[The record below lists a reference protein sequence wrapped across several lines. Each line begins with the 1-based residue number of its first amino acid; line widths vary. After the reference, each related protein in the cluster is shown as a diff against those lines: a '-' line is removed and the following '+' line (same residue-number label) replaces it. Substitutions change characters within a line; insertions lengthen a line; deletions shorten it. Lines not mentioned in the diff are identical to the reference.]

1 MLSWIAS
8 RYASSTNDADR
19 KIADEARSLGALLPK
34 LDRLVG
40 KEGLTKV
47 TAVFHSAPEYIAR
60 RVPPNLPLRM
70 YFWKEDGKWC
80 LQDLTHPENE
90 KSLGI
95 LREDIGEG
103 ESAPSHDLFERFND
117 KERFPKGFIQ
127 YQIPNGG
134 RAGTVQTTAPWE
146 WHDVLGW
153 VSIGLAAAALLAG
166 LVLSGGTAA
175 PVIVPALWG
184 LSAVAGA
191 AGAVA
196 HMIHEQRQG
205 RLTGGAIALDV
216 AQIVGS
222 LAGATV
228 LGARSVAAFRLG
240 ARGLAA
246 ATAVEAAGLGVGSLK
261 ILLVTQVATDTAQVL
276 LMGGELVSELARIEA
291 SGMSDADKRRAKIM
305 AIGRFG
311 FAAGLTYVSVRA
323 NVQDLN
329 RALARGSARLVDAHG
344 ETIAP
349 GMHTR
354 EDYARELD
362 RHLGTPA
369 TSGSRPDAPGAASA
383 DRVRIVPVEEAGS
396 SIGLARI
403 DIVNGKPQLVVVDGA
418 PLHVIAEEAAH
429 FQQFALTNRSLGELT
444 DAERRVRSAVETM
457 IDASR
462 NWRTMSPAQRVRAHR
477 ARLLLEED
485 AQQRLL
491 ARFEADL
498 DAGRPVNSLDVDNAW
513 QNLENIRRRQADLV
527 GTERQVASGG
537 QIADVDPDINQAPAL
552 FTKKTQANTS
562 VDAAWQNLNQTDFVH
577 AYRSRYPDTTLTWAE
592 LRQRHRMG
600 QRLNPVTGRL
610 IDPTSTDIPDVTA
623 RYRAGDPESMAMQG
637 SNRTNLSRSEQARI
651 DALLHERD
659 LARKRRDRANIS
671 DDARHAA
678 QWDMNEASRQL
689 GEESAAIWVRQRY
702 PGTGQHTP
710 TMVYG
715 GNVSRTGD
723 FDQVW
728 KCSVLEGGKRKVV
741 WVVVEAKGGSSP
753 LGNRKTST
761 GTAPSRAP
769 ASTTRTSSARCSS
782 AAASREAVEGLRAA
796 AKNGEQVRYVHVET
810 PISYTATTGG
820 GEKSS
825 LSDVSIRDF
834 DLSPVPA
841 QSRVA
846 LARTGRP
853 AHALRNPGGL
863 ASSETAQFAA
873 QCRETRRR
881 SRPRCAQSVASGW
894 WQDQQSRASGWC
906 SAAHRGQASR
916 GAENQTANGCSIAAS
931 TVRSARHHTQAVS
944 PSWIG
949 SAQRGQSST
958 AGASAPARAGITG

>member
-1 MLSWIAS
+1 
-8 RYASSTNDADR
+8 
-19 KIADEARSLGALLPK
+19 
-34 LDRLVG
+34 
-40 KEGLTKV
+40 
-47 TAVFHSAPEYIAR
+47 
-60 RVPPNLPLRM
+60 M

-95 LREDIGEG
+95 LREDIREG

-146 WHDVLGW
+146 WHDVVGW

-216 AQIVGS
+216 AQIIGS

-276 LMGGELVSELARIEA
+276 LMGGELMSELARIEA

-329 RALARGSARLVDAHG
+329 RALARGSARLIDAHG

-369 TSGSRPDAPGAASA
+369 TSGSHPDAPGEASA

-429 FQQFALTNRSLGELT
+429 FQQFALTKRSLGELT

-462 NWRTMSPAQRVRAHR
+462 NWQTMSPAQRVKAHR

-498 DAGRPVNSLDVDNAW
+498 DAGRPVNST
-513 QNLENIRRRQADLV
+513 RRRQRLAEP
-527 GTERQVASGG
+527 GEHPPPASR
-537 QIADVDPDINQAPAL
+537 PRRHR
-552 FTKKTQANTS
+552 
-562 VDAAWQNLNQTDFVH
+562 AAG
-577 AYRSRYPDTTLTWAE
+577 
-592 LRQRHRMG
+592 RQRR
-600 QRLNPVTGRL
+600 
-610 IDPTSTDIPDVTA
+610 PD
-623 RYRAGDPESMAMQG
+623 R
-637 SNRTNLSRSEQARI
+637 
-651 DALLHERD
+651 
-659 LARKRRDRANIS
+659 
-671 DDARHAA
+671 
-678 QWDMNEASRQL
+678 
-689 GEESAAIWVRQRY
+689 
-702 PGTGQHTP
+702 
-710 TMVYG
+710 
-715 GNVSRTGD
+715 
-723 FDQVW
+723 
-728 KCSVLEGGKRKVV
+728 
-741 WVVVEAKGGSSP
+741 
-753 LGNRKTST
+753 
-761 GTAPSRAP
+761 
-769 ASTTRTSSARCSS
+769 
-782 AAASREAVEGLRAA
+782 
-796 AKNGEQVRYVHVET
+796 
-810 PISYTATTGG
+810 
-820 GEKSS
+820 
-825 LSDVSIRDF
+825 
-834 DLSPVPA
+834 
-841 QSRVA
+841 
-846 LARTGRP
+846 
-853 AHALRNPGGL
+853 
-863 ASSETAQFAA
+863 
-873 QCRETRRR
+873 RRR
-881 SRPRCAQSVASGW
+881 SRHQPGAGAVHQEDPGEHERRRSLAEPQPDRLRRAPTGRATRTRRSPGPSCASATAWASG
-894 WQDQQSRASGWC
+894 
-906 SAAHRGQASR
+906 
-916 GAENQTANGCSIAAS
+916 S
-931 TVRSARHHTQAVS
+931 TRSPVA
-944 PSWIG
+944 
-949 SAQRGQSST
+949 
-958 AGASAPARAGITG
+958 